1 MARFATP
8 PMRSSLDSKT
18 VRPGLA
24 AYSFYRADRR
34 PLSRTQAKPAR
45 RTKPGSSSAAK
56 VLTVL
61 AVVIA
66 AFIGY
71 HSATSSSS
79 SNGAAPFIN
88 LTPTANQSNPCAA
101 GNLPKYIIVGIGK
114 RHLWA
119 CAVHK
124 QVYDTPAITGM
135 TAHASTTT
143 PTGTYKIYAK
153 QTNITLTG
161 SDEAGSWNDPVH
173 YWMPFLDN
181 QYGTY
186 GFHDATWRPGNPF
199 GKVSPSSS
207 DASHGCVELPLPA
220 SAWLFNWAD
229 IGTPVAIE
237 A

>member
-1 MARFATP
+1 
-8 PMRSSLDSKT
+8 MRTSLETKT
-18 VRPGLA
+18 IRPGLA
-24 AYSFYRADRR
+24 AYSFYRSDRR
-34 PLSRTQAKPAR
+34 PLSRAQIKPAR
-45 RTKPGSSSAAK
+45 RAKTGSSLAAK

-61 AVVIA
+61 AVLVA

-71 HSATSSSS
+71 RTATAPDS
-79 SNGAAPFIN
+79 SNASAPLIN
-88 LTPTANQSNPCAA
+88 LTHPANQAKPCAS
-101 GNLPKYIIVGIGK
+101 GNLPKYIIVSISQ

-124 QVYDTPAITGM
+124 QVYDTPVITGM

-143 PTGTYKIYAK
+143 PTGMYKIYAK
-153 QTNITLTG
+153 QTNLTLTG

-181 QYGTY
+181 QFGTY
-186 GFHDATWRPGNPF
+186 GFHDATWRPGDPF
-199 GKVSPSSS
+199 GKISPSSS
-207 DASHGCVELPLPA
+207 DASHGCVELPLAA

-229 IGTPVAIE
+229 IGTTVAIE